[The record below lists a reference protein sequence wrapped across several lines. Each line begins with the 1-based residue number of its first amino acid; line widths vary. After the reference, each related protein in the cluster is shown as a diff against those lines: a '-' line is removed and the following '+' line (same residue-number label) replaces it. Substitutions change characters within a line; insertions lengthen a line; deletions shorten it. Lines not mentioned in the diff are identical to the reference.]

1 MRAFLRPEEV
11 AVRLGMSPWTVYD
24 LARRGVLPAVR
35 IGRSVRI
42 RPAVLEDFLAER
54 ESCARSPLP
63 SGRRAG

>member
-11 AVRLGMSPWTVYD
+11 AVRLGVSRWTVCD

-42 RPAVLEDFLAER
+42 RPTVLDEFE
-54 ESCARSPLP
+54 EWTE
-63 SGRRAG
+63 